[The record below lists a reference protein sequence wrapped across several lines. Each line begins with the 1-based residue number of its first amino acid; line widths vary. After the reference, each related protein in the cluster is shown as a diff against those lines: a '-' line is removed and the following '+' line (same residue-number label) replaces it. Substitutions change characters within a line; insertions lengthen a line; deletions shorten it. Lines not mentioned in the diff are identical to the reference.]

1 MISIKRPSG
10 VRNTERDDDVYTAST
25 YGISVGDLN
34 GSSSSDSSSGGK

>member
-10 VRNTERDDDVYTAST
+10 VKNTERDDDVYTAST

-34 GSSSSDSSSGGK
+34 GNGSSSSSGDD

>member
-10 VRNTERDDDVYTAST
+10 VKNTERDDNEYIGSV

-34 GSSSSDSSSGGK
+34 GNSSSSSSDDD